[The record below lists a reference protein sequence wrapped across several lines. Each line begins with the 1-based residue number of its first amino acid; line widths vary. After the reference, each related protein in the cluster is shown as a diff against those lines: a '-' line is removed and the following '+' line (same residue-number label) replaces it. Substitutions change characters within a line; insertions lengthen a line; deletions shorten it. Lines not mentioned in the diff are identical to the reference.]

1 MPTGMSMSQPF
12 EPELGRREESSVRD
26 TEGEDEPDV
35 FLPRR
40 GAEEAEPDDVENHLH
55 GRTPYRHPD
64 PDELQ
69 RG

>member
-1 MPTGMSMSQPF
+1 MSMSEPF
-12 EPELGRREESSVRD
+12 EPELDTRDESSVRD

-35 FLPRR
+35 FLPEH
-40 GAEEAEPDDVENHLH
+40 GADETGPDEAQVHLPEK
-55 GRTPYRHPD
+55 TPYRHPD